1 MIKKNLIYIILTG
14 VVAIVLI
21 WLSQG
26 NRNQAPELESFIKE
40 NTENNTVSKKPVN
53 TLNTLEGVLWSS
65 DDEAKGNLMLV
76 NSGITIYLKT
86 SRDFSDL
93 IGKNVIISMD
103 GALDNFTLLNI
114 EENLTKG
121 GFIQVN

>member
-14 VVAIVLI
+14 AVAIILI

-26 NRNQAPELESFIKE
+26 NRNQAPEFESLIEE
-40 NTENNTVSKKPVN
+40 NTENNTASKEKEP
-53 TLNTLEGVLWSS
+53 LNTLEGVLWSS
-65 DDEAKGNLMLV
+65 DDGAKGNLMLV
-76 NSGITIYLKT
+76 NSNTTIYLKT
-86 SRDFSDL
+86 SRDFSNL
-93 IGKNVIISMD
+93 VGKNVIISMD